1 MGFGNVIATGIMV
14 IFLLVTGYLIM
25 ATLDNAVNLATAS
38 QATARDAKEAQLHAS
53 LAISSPGSVAG
64 YLEFNVTNDGET
76 IIDNVSRMDVIIKS
90 IEWGNVTNC
99 LWLPYDDSPA
109 TGTDHW
115 YILYQVKD
123 APGSATNLGA
133 EDVMRVRCVFES
145 VAVSPLGEITVSSPS
160 GSMATLL
167 YNVPVS

>member
-38 QATARDAKEAQLHAS
+38 QATARDAKEAQLRTS

-76 IIDNVSRMDVIIKS
+76 TIDDVTRMDVIVRTIAD
-90 IEWGNVTNC
+90 GNVTGC
-99 LWLPYDDSPA
+99 LWLPFEDSPA

-115 YILYQVKD
+115 YVLYQVKN
-123 APGSATNLGA
+123 APGSATSLGA
-133 EDVMRVRCVFES
+133 DDVMRVRCIFES
-145 VAVSPLGEITVSSPS
+145 TGVSPLGEITISSPS

-167 YNVPVS
+167 YNVPV